1 MTAFTESVVKQAAL
15 AWLER
20 RGWRVTHGL
29 DIAPGEAGAERAD
42 YAQVVREG
50 RLPDALARLNPALPP
65 EALED
70 AFRRLT
76 RPEGGEVS
84 ARNRA
89 VHRLL
94 VEGVTVEYR
103 AADSEIRGAQARALD
118 FDEPTH
124 NDWLAVNQFTVSES
138 THTLCRRLL
147 GRLVSDTG
155 DYVTG
160 TGATRGAGGAGGR
173 SC

>member
-1 MTAFTESVVKQAAL
+1 MTAFTESVAQQAAL

-50 RLPDALARLNPALPP
+50 RLPDALPRLNPALPP

-76 RPEGGEVS
+76 RPEGAEVS

-94 VEGVTVEYR
+94 MEGVRVDYR
-103 AADSEIRGAQARALD
+103 AADSEIRGARRARSTSTSQRTTTGSRSISSRPARA
-118 FDEPTH
+118 
-124 NDWLAVNQFTVSES
+124 S
-138 THTLCRRLL
+138 TRCGIGSWGGQRP
-147 GRLVSDTG
+147 SMG

-160 TGATRGAGGAGGR
+160 VEPTDGAPAAGG
-173 SC
+173 C